1 MELSLETSRPRAGYA
16 RISVRSLRRTGARN
30 CTACTDLFIS
40 SDPMLPRNADISDIV
55 TVRRVPFSTAIIFGE
70 QIWKMCFWKPRH
82 SGTCH
87 GGNASEVIL
96 FVYCWVAYTIT
107 SVSSLMRTC
116 SLRPPRWYQ
125 WYGLSKS
132 SFCKDCI
139 LGLPS
144 TTEPPNSMSMC
155 AWPNKRARQLL
166 SCSLNIFVLTAEL
179 PQLAQCWSEKGC
191 VYLFCLFYRF
201 YLITPPK
208 TNMEPENGPV
218 EKEIPIGN
226 HHFQVPCWISG
237 VYYFQLF
244 PHVFGWFFPC
254 KLQFC
259 SSFES

>member
-1 MELSLETSRPRAGYA
+1 MPRRQCQWGY
-16 RISVRSLRRTGARN
+16 SV
-30 CTACTDLFIS
+30 F
-40 SDPMLPRNADISDIV
+40 
-55 TVRRVPFSTAIIFGE
+55 
-70 QIWKMCFWKPRH
+70 
-82 SGTCH
+82 
-87 GGNASEVIL
+87 
-96 FVYCWVAYTIT
+96 YCWVAYTIT

-166 SCSLNIFVLTAEL
+166 SYSLNIFVLTAEYTPACSMLKWERMWCIFFVCFIVFIWLHL
-179 PQLAQCWSEKGC
+179 PKQTWNLKMDPWKR
-191 VYLFCLFYRF
+191 RF
-201 YLITPPK
+201 LLETIISRFH
-208 TNMEPENGPV
+208 V
-218 EKEIPIGN
+218 E
-226 HHFQVPCWISG
+226 FRG